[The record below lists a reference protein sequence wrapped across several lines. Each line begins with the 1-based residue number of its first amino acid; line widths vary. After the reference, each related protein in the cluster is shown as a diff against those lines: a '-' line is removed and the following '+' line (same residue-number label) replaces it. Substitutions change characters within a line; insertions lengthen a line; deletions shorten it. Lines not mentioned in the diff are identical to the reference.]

1 MAEHIESPASG
12 PHDDAV
18 HQTRRARNRQTPPRR
33 TRSAKPSGAPAKPAS
48 APAKPSPARET
59 ARPASVGSTARTAVP
74 STSATGRPAA
84 PGARSTKGRV
94 VKPLRSLVVLTM
106 VGGLV
111 ATVAI
116 PAFAAG
122 AGAGT
127 AEAGTIHQL
136 AVDDAQTFV
145 AASDASTSELSRE
158 SYAATTAEE
167 IEKKK
172 AEEAAAERARQ
183 AAEAAAAAAASAR
196 SQSSVA
202 TNIALTSPGTGEVRW
217 PILNFTKG
225 RGLWDSGYHQGV
237 DLLSS
242 CGTPIY
248 AAAAGVVKVSQ
259 ESYGGYGVG
268 VSIDHV
274 LGGQLVNTLYGHM
287 TYGSRQVSVGQSVAA
302 GQLIGL
308 VGSTGSSTACHLHF
322 EVHINGS
329 VVDPWAWL
337 EANAG

>member
-1 MAEHIESPASG
+1 MAEEIDSHAIVPDNAATD
-12 PHDDAV
+12 PN
-18 HQTRRARNRQTPPRR
+18 RRERNRKTPVRR
-33 TRSAKPSGAPAKPAS
+33 SRAVPLAKSTTAPAGSRSAAPSGRGPSAKAS
-48 APAKPSPARET
+48 
-59 ARPASVGSTARTAVP
+59 
-74 STSATGRPAA
+74 
-84 PGARSTKGRV
+84 STKGRV
-94 VKPLRSLVVLTM
+94 VKPLRSLVVLAM

-116 PAFAAG
+116 PAFAAT
-122 AGAGT
+122 AGAGVE
-127 AEAGTIHQL
+127 EARTIQQM

-145 AASDASTSELSRE
+145 AASDANATQLSRG

-183 AAEAAAAAAASAR
+183 VAKLAAASAK
-196 SQSSVA
+196 SLPV
-202 TNIALTSPGTGEVRW
+202 NIALTSPGTGEVRW

-274 LGGQLVNTLYGHM
+274 IGGQQVNTLYGHM
-287 TYGSRQVSVGQSVAA
+287 TYGSRQVSVGQSVSA

-337 EANAG
+337 QANAG

>member
-1 MAEHIESPASG
+1 MAEETESHAIVPEHVA
-12 PHDDAV
+12 D
-18 HQTRRARNRQTPPRR
+18 QTRRARNRKTPVRR
-33 TRSAKPSGAPAKPAS
+33 SRAVAPVKPAAARADARPASSTS
-48 APAKPSPARET
+48 APAKQ
-59 ARPASVGSTARTAVP
+59 
-74 STSATGRPAA
+74 
-84 PGARSTKGRV
+84 GRV
-94 VKPLRSLVVLTM
+94 VKPLRSLIVLTM

-116 PAFAAG
+116 PAFAATAGG
-122 AGAGT
+122 APE
-127 AEAGTIHQL
+127 EAVTIQQM

-145 AASDASTSELSRE
+145 AASDANATELSRE

-167 IEKKK
+167 IDKKK

-183 AAEAAAAAAASAR
+183 MAKLASTSSR
-196 SQSSVA
+196 SSVP

-217 PILNFTKG
+217 PLLNFTKG

-237 DLLSS
+237 DLLTS

-248 AAAAGVVKVSQ
+248 ATAAGVVKVSQ
-259 ESYGGYGVG
+259 ESYGGYGVAI
-268 VSIDHV
+268 SIDHV
-274 LGGQLVNTLYGHM
+274 IGGQQVNSLYGHM
-287 TYGSRQVSVGQSVAA
+287 TYGSRQVGVGQSVAA

-337 EANAG
+337 QANAG